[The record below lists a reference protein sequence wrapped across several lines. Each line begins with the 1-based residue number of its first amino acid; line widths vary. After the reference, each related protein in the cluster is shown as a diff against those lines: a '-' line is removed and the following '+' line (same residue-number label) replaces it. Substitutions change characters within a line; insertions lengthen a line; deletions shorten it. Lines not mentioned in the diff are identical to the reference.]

1 MRHSVYKVIA
11 HIVLLVGGILALRA
25 LHHYSAC
32 RTSQKTMLRR
42 FHRARDDVPL
52 RSSSGAFTCQRS
64 DYLTSGRTSMSPVLS
79 FVSWRSVP

>member
-1 MRHSVYKVIA
+1 MRHSAYKVMV
-11 HIVLLVGGILALRA
+11 HVVLPVGEILALWV

-52 RSSSGAFTCQRS
+52 PSSSRAFTCQRP
-64 DYLTSGRTSMSPVLS
+64 DYLTSGRTSTSPVLS
-79 FVSWRSVP
+79 FLSWRSVP